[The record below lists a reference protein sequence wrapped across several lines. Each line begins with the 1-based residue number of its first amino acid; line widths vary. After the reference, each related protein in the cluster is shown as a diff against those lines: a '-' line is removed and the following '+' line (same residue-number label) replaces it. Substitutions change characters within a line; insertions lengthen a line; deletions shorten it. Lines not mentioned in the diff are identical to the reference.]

1 MLTGL
6 RSGARSVPAYWPAC
20 LPVFLHAFSHALSHA
35 FSHAAVAPLGGIFR
49 ALLPRCFPPWRVT
62 ARHVERPRLMPCP
75 TLPGSQRQP
84 RPAWRHALLALAC
97 MVCVAPAALAQAAPA
112 TAGTVP
118 SSASSASS
126 ALHGELWDYRV
137 NRGDTLIG
145 LQARLLRPQADW
157 RVLQRLNHIKDP
169 RRLQPGS
176 ILRIPLAL
184 LREEPVSAEVLH
196 AHGDVFVERGGA
208 ARDPL
213 AATAALRAGDIIS
226 TGAQSSVS
234 VRFADGSRALL
245 GPGGRLR
252 LERHVRLGA
261 SGVLETRLYLEIG
274 ALETR
279 VQPARP
285 SQPAPRFEL
294 RTPVANLGVRG
305 TDFRARIGGEITR
318 AEVLEGRV
326 SVGTV
331 ALDAGFGT
339 LASPA
344 GVAPPR
350 VLPPTPDLATMPT
363 RVERVPLQFSFPAVA
378 GALAYR
384 AQLFDTQVPQK
395 MLLEAVFEQASV
407 AWPDHPLGSPPDGRY
422 ELRLRA
428 ADESGL
434 EGRAATLAFTLKAR
448 PEPPFQLRP
457 RGDEKLFDETVVFA
471 WSAHPEAARYRLQ
484 VAAQSDFKQVLLDN
498 DTLTATTFSAPLPL
512 GTWYWRLAT
521 VRAGGDSGPWGDA
534 AVLLR
539 AERPPPPPAP
549 PLEAPKATDAG
560 LVMRWAATPLP
571 GVRYQVQ
578 VARDVAFT
586 QLVLDETTAATERLL
601 PKPEPGAY
609 HLRVR
614 SVGSDGRAGTFG
626 AAQVVDIPASSRWW
640 LWLLPLLLWL

>member
-1 MLTGL
+1 
-6 RSGARSVPAYWPAC
+6 
-20 LPVFLHAFSHALSHA
+20 
-35 FSHAAVAPLGGIFR
+35 
-49 ALLPRCFPPWRVT
+49 
-62 ARHVERPRLMPCP
+62 MPCP
-75 TLPGSQRQP
+75 TLSGQQRQTW
-84 RPAWRHALLALAC
+84 PASRHALLALAC
-97 MVCVAPAALAQAAPA
+97 TVCGAPAALAQTAPA
-112 TAGTVP
+112 TAGALP
-118 SSASSASS
+118 ASASSASSASS

-137 NRGDTLIG
+137 NPGDTLIG

-157 RVLQRLNHIKDP
+157 RVLQRVNRINDP

-176 ILRIPLAL
+176 ILRIPVAL

-196 AHGDVFVERGGA
+196 AHGEVFVERAGA
-208 ARDPL
+208 AREPL
-213 AATAALRAGDIIS
+213 TAAAALRAGDIIS

-252 LERHVRLGA
+252 LERQVRLGA
-261 SGVLETRLYLEIG
+261 SGVLETRLMLEAG

-279 VQPARP
+279 VQPAQP
-285 SQPAPRFEL
+285 PQPAPRFEL

-305 TDFRARIGGEITR
+305 TDFRARIGGEVTR

-326 SVGTV
+326 AVATV

-350 VLPPTPDLATMPT
+350 VLPPTPDLAALPT
-363 RVERVPLQFSFPAVA
+363 QVERVPLHFSFPPVA

-384 AQLFDTQVPQK
+384 AQLFDTQDPQR

-407 AWPDHPLGSPPDGRY
+407 AWPDNPLGSPPDGRY

-434 EGRAATLAFTLKAR
+434 EGRAARLAFTLKAR

-457 RGDEKLFDETVVFA
+457 RADEKLFDETVVFA

-484 VAAQSDFKQVLLDN
+484 VAAQSDFKQVLLDH

-521 VRAGGDSGPWGDA
+521 VRASGDSGPWGDA

-539 AERPPPPPAP
+539 EECPPPPPAP
-549 PLEAPKATDAG
+549 PMDAAMATDAG

-578 VARDVAFT
+578 VARDAAFT
-586 QLVLDETTAATERLL
+586 QLLLDETTAATERLL